1 MTKVQPKIL
10 SGFMELLPE
19 QQIKFNQ
26 IKQVIADTYESF
38 GFTPL
43 DTPVLELSEVLL
55 AKAGGE
61 TEKQIYQFTK
71 GDTDLSMRFDLTVP
85 LARYV
90 AMHQND
96 LSFPFKRYQIGKVY
110 RGERPQKGRFREFY
124 QCDIDIIGN
133 ETLDISYDAEMPAVI
148 YNIFKKIGISDFTI
162 RFNNRKILKG
172 FFAELNLTDKI
183 VDILRIVD
191 KIAKIGQENVA
202 KSLSDLGISDD
213 AISKI
218 ISFIT
223 IEGTND
229 QIINS
234 LKELPVSDET
244 FKTGV
249 SELETV
255 LKGVAD
261 LGVPAEN
268 YSVDLSI
275 ARGLDYY
282 TGTIYETT
290 INAYPEMGSV
300 CSGGRYDDLATFY
313 TDKKLPGVGIS
324 IGLTRLFDQ
333 FSDRNLIS
341 FASKNPA
348 DILIIP
354 MDAAQKKTAFE
365 ISALLRQANLKC
377 DVFMEDKKFKA
388 KMNYANKTAV
398 PFIGILGEDEVNN
411 NSIVIKNMTTGEQV
425 TVGIKNV
432 PETLLKLKSENISE
446 AKLIQMK

>member
-234 LKELPVSDET
+234 LKELPVSNET

-341 FASKNPA
+341 FGRKNPA

-411 NSIVIKNMTTGEQV
+411 NSIVIKNMTTGEQL
-425 TVGIKNV
+425 TVGIKNA
-432 PETLLKLKSENISE
+432 PETLLKLKSENTSE

>member
-341 FASKNPA
+341 FGRKNPA

-425 TVGIKNV
+425 TVGIKNA

>member
-446 AKLIQMK
+446 AKLIQM

>member
-261 LGVPAEN
+261 LGIPTEN

-341 FASKNPA
+341 FARKNPA

-398 PFIGILGEDEVNN
+398 PFIGILGEDEVKN
-411 NSIVIKNMTTGEQV
+411 NSIVIKNMTTGEQL
-425 TVGIKNV
+425 TVGIKNA
-432 PETLLKLKSENISE
+432 PETLLKLKSENTSQ

>member
-341 FASKNPA
+341 FGRKNPA

-425 TVGIKNV
+425 TVGIKNA
-432 PETLLKLKSENISE
+432 PETLLKLKSENTSQ

>member
-234 LKELPVSDET
+234 LKKLPVSDET

-341 FASKNPA
+341 FGRKNPA

-425 TVGIKNV
+425 TVGIKNA
-432 PETLLKLKSENISE
+432 PETLLKLKSENTSE

>member
-261 LGVPAEN
+261 LGIPTEN

-341 FASKNPA
+341 FARKNPA

-411 NSIVIKNMTTGEQV
+411 NSIVIKNMTTGEQL
-425 TVGIKNV
+425 TVGIKNA
-432 PETLLKLKSENISE
+432 PETLLKLKSENTSE

>member
-234 LKELPVSDET
+234 LKELPVSNET

-341 FASKNPA
+341 FGRKNPA

-411 NSIVIKNMTTGEQV
+411 NSIVIKNMTTGEQL
-425 TVGIKNV
+425 TVGIKNA
-432 PETLLKLKSENISE
+432 PETLLKLKSENTSQ

>member
-341 FASKNPA
+341 FGRKNPA

-398 PFIGILGEDEVNN
+398 PFIGILGEDEVKN
-411 NSIVIKNMTTGEQV
+411 NSIVIKNMTTGEQL
-425 TVGIKNV
+425 TVGIKNA
-432 PETLLKLKSENISE
+432 PETLLKLKSENTSQ

>member
-341 FASKNPA
+341 FARKNPA

-425 TVGIKNV
+425 TVGIKNA